1 MTRTSENT
9 SNGWRPKQ
17 GETVLVAIGG
27 DCGPGGH
34 CHWGEMVKIDATSSV
49 ERGLVEDLL
58 RAQLELDFHF
68 NLIKPWTPEDKDY
81 HSRERHGTRFTDTM
95 WRRDAAASALYDYG
109 VFEHKWHCRSTWILK
124 EWCYDDSTPTHYLCW
139 IDGKQFDRAFED
151 HKYAGKVPA

>member
-34 CHWGEMVKIDATSSV
+34 CHWGEMVKIDATNSV